1 MKVIDITKTK
11 DIAESIKILKGSKKP
26 VDVAE
31 LKKQYNVADHKIFDP
46 TLRPDKIIKNDD
58 ESKTERVEK
67 VNRIGLAIQKRIVKS
82 AVSFSFGNPV
92 NLQCQ
97 PNDDAEKKVLSAL
110 KRILY
115 DNKIDSFNRKVGKDL
130 FRATEV
136 AEIWFATPTTESH
149 DDYGF
154 TTKVKVRTLKVS
166 PWSGDELFPK
176 FDETG
181 NMICFSRGYQR
192 IEGTETIE
200 HFDVYTDEE
209 VVQYKKEKGGWLL
222 PVTFP
227 NMIGKIPVAYA
238 IDEQADWEDV
248 QKAIERL
255 EILLSNYSDT
265 NDYFASP
272 IIFIQGDITGFAKK
286 GETGKIIQGELNSTA
301 QYLSWQHAPESVKLE
316 IETLFKIIYSLTQTP
331 DISFENVK
339 DLNQISGVALEM
351 LFMDAHLKVQ
361 EKREVLDEY
370 LQRRLNIVKAFIGKL
385 SSSLANASNSIEIK
399 AEIVPY
405 IINDL
410 STLIENLV
418 NANGGKSILSQ
429 KTSVD
434 RLGIVAN
441 SEEEYKQ
448 IQEEEKAALAEQIGA
463 TVL

>member
-1 MKVIDITKTK
+1 MKVKDITKTE
-11 DIAESIKILKGSKKP
+11 DISESIKILKGSKKAI
-26 VDVAE
+26 DIAL
-31 LKKQYNVADHKIFDP
+31 LKKQYDVAQHDIFD
-46 TLRPDKIIKNDD
+46 TTKRPDKLIKNDD
-58 ESKTERVEK
+58 EEKTQRTEK
-67 VNRIGLAIQKRIVKS
+67 VNRLGLAMQKRIVKS

-97 PNDDAEKKVLSAL
+97 PETEEEKQVLSAVKKIL
-110 KRILY
+110 KA
-115 DNKIDSFNRKVGKDL
+115 NKINSFNRKVAKDL
-130 FRATEV
+130 FRSTEV
-136 AEIWFATPTTESH
+136 AEIWFTVPAKELHS
-149 DDYGF
+149 DYGF
-154 TTKVKVRTLKVS
+154 ETNLKLRSLKVS

-176 FDETG
+176 FDING
-181 NMICFSRGYQR
+181 DMICFSRGYKL

-200 HFDVYTDEE
+200 YFDVYTDEE
-209 VVQYKKEKGGWLL
+209 VVQYKKESSGWSISSKNQ
-222 PVTFP
+222 VT
-227 NMIGKIPVAYA
+227 IGKIPVVYA
-238 IDEQADWEDV
+238 TDEQADWEDV

-272 IIFIQGDITGFAKK
+272 IIFIEGEITGFAKK
-286 GETGKIIQGELNSTA
+286 GETGKIIQGEVGSKA

-361 EKREVLDEY
+361 EKREVFDEY
-370 LQRRLNIVKAFIGKL
+370 LERRLNIIKAFVSKL
-385 SSSLANASNSIEIK
+385 NTKLAKAVSSIEIES
-399 AEIVPY
+399 EIVPY

-410 STLIENLV
+410 STLISNLV
-418 NANGGKSILSQ
+418 NANGGKPVLSQ

-434 RLGIVAN
+434 RLGIVAD

-448 IQEEEKAALAEQIGA
+448 IQEEEKAALVEQIG
-463 TVL
+463 TSVV